1 MKCGI
6 TCNVLVKT
14 VSDFSGLRHNNRA
27 HHSIRKMHF
36 LAQASSTLSL
46 LPIQYGNVTCE
57 SEDRDVSCMFEVS
70 VTDDEHGRWALRNVT
85 RGYFL
90 GAAGDKLI
98 CTAKVPTDAEL
109 WTIHLA
115 ARPQVSRD
123 AL

>member
-1 MKCGI
+1 M
-6 TCNVLVKT
+6 
-14 VSDFSGLRHNNRA
+14 
-27 HHSIRKMHF
+27 
-36 LAQASSTLSL
+36 
-46 LPIQYGNVTCE
+46 TCE

-115 ARPQVSRD
+115 ARPQVRCHMRLSFLFVPHISIR
-123 AL
+123 LGLSLWIPHPRTC